1 MQFAFLNNNKYA
13 AINAVK
19 TAIGCSIAFILG
31 KVLEDYFNVE
41 QMYLW
46 MVITVLVV
54 MSTQPNLGGAI
65 DKALMRFLGTIV
77 SAVIAMVIVFISV
90 DKYEM
95 FALAICFVIVGV
107 FIAGASSKYGYA
119 GSLGAITLVVIILN
133 KDASMK
139 LAVFRML
146 EISQG
151 IIIALL
157 VNRFVYPIRAEVR
170 LRESFA
176 KNLKDTHSFFQIL
189 FDVSDEKREDYV
201 TSIFLE
207 FTKQISLIKEVG
219 YEKRN
224 IHNYQRMS
232 LHSRR
237 IYRYMIVIYE
247 YVDANVVGKE
257 REQLLQD
264 SVFIEIRNE
273 CGKLLES
280 LSHSLYLKEQIDLSQ
295 IQNFEDNLN
304 NNFKDISLLSGAG
317 NSILE
322 SSLKSFVLAIHQF
335 SIEHNSLV
343 LSK

>member
-13 AINAVK
+13 AINAIK

-65 DKALMRFLGTIV
+65 DKALMRFIGTIV

-95 FALAICFVIVGV
+95 FALAICFVIIGV

-189 FDVSDEKREDYV
+189 FDASDEKREGYV

-207 FTKQISLIKEVG
+207 FTKQINLIYEVG
-219 YEKRN
+219 YEKKN
-224 IHNYQRMS
+224 IHNYQKMS
-232 LHSRR
+232 LHCRR

-264 SVFIEIRNE
+264 SVFIEIRDE
-273 CGKLLES
+273 CGKLLEN
-280 LSHSLYLKEQIDLSQ
+280 LSHSLYLKEQIDFAQ
-295 IQNFEDNLN
+295 IQSFEDNLN
-304 NNFKDISLLSGAG
+304 NNFKDISLLSGTG